1 MPEKAFSEIPR
12 SSRELYEKGK
22 AALERNNLDYAIAL
36 FGQVLHSEPTFY
48 DCREG
53 LRAAQLKKAGSSTS
67 FLRKM
72 LGTASGSPL
81 LAKGQILLRS
91 NPLEA
96 LQAAEQILS
105 HDPNN
110 VAAHKLLAE
119 AAEAADLPRTAVLSL
134 ELASKNSP
142 KDKDIALRLGAALVR
157 AGQVQRAEAVLTE
170 LQRAYPA
177 DQSVA
182 QALKNA
188 SASKTLREGGYDALA
203 DGQGSYRDI
212 LKDESESVALEQEK
226 RPVKAGEVAE
236 RLIQE
241 YEAQFEKDPKNLRLL
256 RTIAEL
262 YADKKDYDRALE
274 CYNRIVAVEGPNDP
288 SLDSAIV
295 QVNLKKFH
303 QAIAQIN
310 ADEPGAEEKA
320 EGLRKEREVYR
331 LAQCQRRAE
340 KYPTDLQVRFELGE
354 VYFQAG
360 KLSEAILEFQK
371 AQANAHLRIRAL
383 NYLGQCFAARRMFDL
398 AARTFQ
404 NAIKEKIVFDDEKKE
419 LIYALGCVLEKMG
432 QAADAIEQFKLIYE
446 VDIAYKDVAA
456 KVDAFYAGQ

>member
-1 MPEKAFSEIPR
+1 MPEKTFSEIPR
-12 SSRELYEKGK
+12 SNRELYEKGR

-36 FGQVLHSEPTFY
+36 FSQVLHSEPTFY
-48 DCREG
+48 DCREA
-53 LRAAQLKKAGSSTS
+53 LRAAQLKKTGSATS

-72 LGTASGSPL
+72 LGTASSSPL
-81 LAKGQILLRS
+81 LAKGQILLRG

-134 ELASKNSP
+134 EIASKNSP
-142 KDKDIALRLGAALVR
+142 RDKDIALRLGAALVR
-157 AGQVQRAEAVLTE
+157 AGQVQRAEAVLAE
-170 LQRAYPA
+170 LQRAYPT

-203 DGQGSYRDI
+203 DGEGSYRDI
-212 LKDESESVALEQEK
+212 LKDASEAVALEQEK
-226 RPVKAGEVAE
+226 RQMKAGEVAD

-241 YEAQFEKDPKNLRLL
+241 YEAQFEKDPKNLKLL

-262 YADKKDYDRALE
+262 CVDKKEYDRALD
-274 CYNRIVAVEGPNDP
+274 CYNRIVATEGPNDP
-288 SLDSAIV
+288 SLDAAIV
-295 QVNLKKFH
+295 QVNLKKLDL
-303 QAIAQIN
+303 AIAQISPS
-310 ADEPGAEEKA
+310 EPGAEDKA
-320 EGLRKEREVYR
+320 ARLRTERGAYR
-331 LAQCQRRAE
+331 LAQYQRRAQ
-340 KYPTDLQVRFELGE
+340 KYPTDLQVRFDLGE

-360 KLSEAILEFQK
+360 KLSEAIQEFQK
-371 AQANAHLRIRAL
+371 AQANPHLRISVL
-383 NYLGQCFAARRMFDL
+383 NYLGQCFAARRMYDL

-432 QAADAIEQFKLIYE
+432 KAADAMEQFKQIYE

>member
-1 MPEKAFSEIPR
+1 MPEKTFSEIPR

-36 FGQVLHSEPTFY
+36 FSQVLHSEPTFY
-48 DCREG
+48 DCREA
-53 LRAAQLKKAGSSTS
+53 LRAAQLKKAGSATS

-72 LGTASGSPL
+72 LGTASSSPL

-91 NPLEA
+91 NPMDA

-105 HDPNN
+105 NDPNN
-110 VAAHKLLAE
+110 VAGHKLLAE

-134 ELASKNSP
+134 EIASKNSP
-142 KDKDIALRLGAALVR
+142 KDKEVALRLGAALVR
-157 AGQVQRAEAVLTE
+157 AGQVQRAEAVLAE
-170 LQRAYPA
+170 LQRAYPT
-177 DQSVA
+177 DQFVA

-188 SASKTLREGGYDALA
+188 SASKTLSEGGYDTLA
-203 DGQGSYRDI
+203 EGEGSYRDI
-212 LKDESESVALEQEK
+212 LKDASEAVALEQEK
-226 RPVKAGEVAE
+226 RPVKAGEVAD
-236 RLIQE
+236 RLILE
-241 YEAQFEKDPKNLRLL
+241 YEAQFEKDPKNLKLL
-256 RTIAEL
+256 RTIAQL
-262 YADKKDYDRALE
+262 YADKKEYDRALE
-274 CYNRIVAVEGPNDP
+274 YYNRIIATEGQSDP

-295 QVNLKKFH
+295 QVNLKKFDH
-303 QAIAQIN
+303 AIAQISP
-310 ADEPGAEEKA
+310 AEPGAEEKA
-320 EGLRKEREVYR
+320 ERLRKDREAYR

-354 VYFQAG
+354 VYLQAG
-360 KLSEAILEFQK
+360 KLSEAIQEFQK
-371 AQANAHLRIRAL
+371 AQANPHLRISAL
-383 NYLGQCFAARRMFDL
+383 NYLGQCFAARRMYDL

-404 NAIKEKIVFDDEKKE
+404 NAITEKIVFDDEKKE

-432 QAADAIEQFKLIYE
+432 KAAEAIEQFKHIYE